1 MAYRAAEVSMLP
13 VFICAITPLA
23 FEMILCLL
31 KVQKRGS
38 ALGFAT
44 STSRQA
50 MTYDA
55 NRPNW

>member
-31 KVQKRGS
+31 KVQKR
-38 ALGFAT
+38 ARLRDFHVT
-44 STSRQA
+44 SGN
-50 MTYDA
+50 DL
-55 NRPNW
+55 